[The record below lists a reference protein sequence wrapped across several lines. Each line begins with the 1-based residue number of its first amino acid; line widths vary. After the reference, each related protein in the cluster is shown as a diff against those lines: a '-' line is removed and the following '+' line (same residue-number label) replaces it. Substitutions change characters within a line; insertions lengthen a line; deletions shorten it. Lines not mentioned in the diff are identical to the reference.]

1 MDIFIISDNQ
11 YYIAGVKGLCDMKLS
26 NGYPIRY
33 KTMSYQGVKNK
44 FRSYDLSEV
53 YTTDVLFIEVSRSLN
68 LIGQRFTLRKVFTGV
83 VHPDEID
90 ERVMKN
96 NYYNL
101 NCSSLISEKLSC
113 RELYALYLYRSGFS
127 DEMIAIKMNISKK
140 TVSSHRVNIMSKLNV
155 PNRYSLYLL

>member
-1 MDIFIISDNQ
+1 VDVFIISDNQ
-11 YYIAGVKGLCDMKLS
+11 YYIAGIKRLCDMKLG

-33 KTMSYQGVKNK
+33 TIKSYQGIKNR
-44 FRSYDLSEV
+44 FRPYVLSEV
-53 YTTDVLFIEVSRSLN
+53 YTTDVLFIEVSIFLN
-68 LIGQRFTLRKVFTGV
+68 LIGHRFTLRKVFTGAI
-83 VHPDEID
+83 HPDEID

-127 DEMIAIKMNISKK
+127 DEMIARKMNISKK

-155 PNRYSLYLL
+155 PNRYLLYLL